1 MKEEKYQPV
10 YKRELKFDGKKFVM
24 NKMTYVPVP
33 KEFSEKLV
41 DEMKNGGFWEDIV
54 SIDGKDFMEEKR
66 FNVYSKLAETLKK

>member
-10 YKRELKFDGKKFVM
+10 YKRELKFDGKKLVM

-41 DEMKNGGFWEDIV
+41 DEMKNGGF
-54 SIDGKDFMEEKR
+54 
-66 FNVYSKLAETLKK
+66 